1 MRLLVPLQ
9 MHGNGVVASGCTHL
23 KEDLQH
29 SMEEAQAAPKEH
41 KERHQQLQDV
51 VAECLEAVEPP
62 G

>member
-1 MRLLVPLQ
+1 